1 MKLPLAKHC
10 EKIKKFPLRGC
21 LWAVFLSKN
30 PNLLTFFVDPEANF
44 AAPKKTKNPV
54 TIEITGFFLVGV
66 ARLELAASWSRTMR
80 ATICATPRSSFF
92 IIMITHTVV
101 KYQFSFLQRNMRNLS
116 ILVFGRNVSFCY
128 FHLDSIPESHYNKTT
143 AVSPVLQTLLTTSL
157 ETVHCCQSPFF
168 FLSMLRKYKNAATFV
183 AAFLWW
189 TIQDSNL

>member
-1 MKLPLAKHC
+1 MCRCVCCTLFSRLDSSFLLCDILKPVGFHIEGIHGLCCAFFTAPFRRRHL
-10 EKIKKFPLRGC
+10 FC
-21 LWAVFLSKN
+21 LH
-30 PNLLTFFVDPEANF
+30 
-44 AAPKKTKNPV
+44 
-54 TIEITGFFLVGV
+54 IMVGV

-80 ATICATPRSSFF
+80 ATICATPRCSFF

>member
-1 MKLPLAKHC
+1 MHEDNNANQNGQIKPFAHPIERLALKC
-10 EKIKKFPLRGC
+10 KKDCNRNGYSP
-21 LWAVFLSKN
+21 
-30 PNLLTFFVDPEANF
+30 
-44 AAPKKTKNPV
+44 
-54 TIEITGFFLVGV
+54 FLVGV
-66 ARLELAASWSRTMR
+66 ARLELTASWSRTMR
-80 ATICATPRSSFF
+80 ATICATPRCSFF

-189 TIQDSNL
+189 TIQDLNL

>member
-1 MKLPLAKHC
+1 MVKHIFDCFFSFSEPPEIRTVEGFSAAFAFVRC
-10 EKIKKFPLRGC
+10 ELRLC
-21 LWAVFLSKN
+21 SQ
-30 PNLLTFFVDPEANF
+30 
-44 AAPKKTKNPV
+44 TK
-54 TIEITGFFLVGV
+54 
-66 ARLELAASWSRTMR
+66 R
-80 ATICATPRSSFF
+80 ATICATPRCSFF

>member
-1 MKLPLAKHC
+1 MVKHIFDCFFSFSEPPEIRTVEGFSAAFAFVRC
-10 EKIKKFPLRGC
+10 EHRLC
-21 LWAVFLSKN
+21 SQ
-30 PNLLTFFVDPEANF
+30 
-44 AAPKKTKNPV
+44 TK
-54 TIEITGFFLVGV
+54 
-66 ARLELAASWSRTMR
+66 R
-80 ATICATPRSSFF
+80 ATICATPRYSFF